1 MPILPENIYNICLK
15 TPKIFVH
22 KRCEMYFI
30 LGNYAIKLIR
40 VAKRNMQMH
49 GNP

>member
-1 MPILPENIYNICLK
+1 MPILPENIEICLK
-15 TPKIFVH
+15 NPKIFVH

-30 LGNYAIKLIR
+30 LGNYATKLI
-40 VAKRNMQMH
+40 AKRNMQMH